1 MERGAGRVTCSEDS
15 CSTDEPLR
23 ESLKRSGELNSCG
36 RRNNCKD
43 PKTEEI
49 GIFEGLQSGKCLEPR
64 KDGIEG

>member
-15 CSTDEPLR
+15 CSRDEPLR

-49 GIFEGLQSGKCLEPR
+49 GIFEGL
-64 KDGIEG
+64 